1 MNNTNNY
8 NDISSMQK
16 LVSPSEAFNRGNL
29 FDNYFWPYK
38 YVANIKPENERQA
51 LMQKIQEYAFAA
63 HELNLYLDVYPEDKQ
78 AVGLYNQYSEMS
90 DKYLK
95 EYEQKYGPVILNS
108 DEKYPWMWINSP
120 WPWEKF

>member
-1 MNNTNNY
+1 MNNTNNS
-8 NDISSMQK
+8 NDISSMYK

-29 FDNYFWPYK
+29 FDNYYWPYK
-38 YVANIKPENERQA
+38 YVSNLKPENERQS
-51 LMQKIQEYAFAA
+51 LMQKVQEYAFAA

-95 EYEQKYGPVILNS
+95 EYEQKYGSIVLDPN
-108 DEKYPWMWINSP
+108 EKSPWMWINSP